1 MMHIHPATEGFL
13 EFHSP
18 RPPKMVGGWGLR
30 GGAWWGAEGAY
41 ALKAGE
47 ATTTAKKNLSVDGM
61 AKIMVIRPYVPD

>member
-1 MMHIHPATEGFL
+1 
-13 EFHSP
+13 
-18 RPPKMVGGWGLR
+18 MVGGWGLH